1 MKYKAIIFDLDGT
14 LLNTLEDLANS
25 MNHVL
30 KSQGLPVHEVEEYK
44 YLVGKGMY
52 NLAQKALPPEKRE
65 ESFIK
70 YCQQLMQEEYG
81 KRWADTTRPYDG
93 IPELLDKLT
102 ALRYKLAVLSNK
114 PHEFTIQIVEK
125 LLGRWK
131 FDAVFGE
138 REGIPRKPDPTAALE
153 IAKLLNIA
161 PEKFVYVGDS
171 GVDMKTAKS
180 AGMYAVGALWGFRE
194 ADELLENGADALI
207 EKPLEL
213 LEILKD
219 TSCGE

>member
-14 LLNTLEDLANS
+14 LLNTLEALANS

-44 YLVGKGMY
+44 YLLVKGMY

-194 ADELLENGADALI
+194 ADELLENGADVLI

-213 LEILKD
+213 LEILKN